1 MSRFLVICGGTGGH
15 LSPGIAV
22 AEALDALGHESRLLI
37 SKKDVDSR
45 LVEKYSHLHFE
56 RSPGCAF
63 SRKPLGFLRF
73 CFELC
78 SSLLFSLWLL
88 WRFKPAAVISFGGF
102 LALGGVLAAKLLKV
116 PVVLHEAN
124 RKPGASI
131 RILSGLAARI
141 YLPEGVMLRS
151 LPPRTLRYCGY
162 PLRKEIRRINKDQA
176 RRNLGLRVGGKLVL
190 VLGGSQGAQSLND
203 WVSKNFDALAR
214 ENISVY
220 CITGLN
226 KGVQGTIEKMSDQN
240 QICRATFVPFTDRM
254 TDVLSAADMV
264 VARAGAGSIAEI
276 VHCRV
281 PCILVPFP
289 LAADDHQ
296 LANARFLE
304 QQGACVVVEQKNLD
318 TLLSEVLATVFN
330 DWLLRRLRQNMARI
344 DRERATDIIVHD
356 LLVLAAQGGS
366 DNE

>member
-22 AEALDALGHESRLLI
+22 AEALDAQGHECRLMI

-45 LVEKYSHLHFE
+45 LVQKYGHLRFE
-56 RSPGCAF
+56 RSPGCGL
-63 SRKPLGFLRF
+63 SRKPLEFLRF
-73 CFELC
+73 CFEQC
-78 SSLLFSLWLL
+78 SAVVFALWLVL
-88 WRFKPAAVISFGGF
+88 RFKPAAVISFGGF
-102 LALGGVLAAKLLKV
+102 LTPGAVLAAKALKV

-124 RKPGASI
+124 RRPGRSI

-141 YLPEGVMLRS
+141 YLPEGVNLRG

-176 RRNLGLRVGGKLVL
+176 RRNLGLKLGGKLVL

-203 WVSKNFDALAR
+203 WVSRNFDALAR

-220 CITGLN
+220 CITGMD
-226 KGVQGTIEKMSDQN
+226 KGTQGAIEQMSDQG
-240 QICRATFVPFTDRM
+240 QVCRATFVPFSDRM

-289 LAADDHQ
+289 HAADNHQ

-304 QQGACVVVEQKNLD
+304 QQGACVTVEQKDIGNL
-318 TLLSEVLATVFN
+318 LAEVLATVFN

-344 DRERATDIIVHD
+344 DRENATDIIVRD
-356 LLVLAAQGGS
+356 LLALAAEEDE
-366 DNE
+366 DND

>member
-15 LSPGIAV
+15 LSPGIAI
-22 AEALDALGHESRLLI
+22 AEELDAQGHECRLLI

-45 LVEKYSHLHFE
+45 LVQKYGHLRFE

-73 CFELC
+73 CFEQF
-78 SSLLFSLWLL
+78 SSVLFSLWLML
-88 WRFKPAAVISFGGF
+88 RFKPAAVISFGGF
-102 LALGGVLAAKLLKV
+102 LTPGGVLAAKLLKV

-124 RKPGASI
+124 RKPGRSI
-131 RILSGLAARI
+131 RILSGVAARI
-141 YLPEGVMLRS
+141 YLPDGVNLRG

-176 RRNLGLRVGGKLVL
+176 RRNLGLKVGGKLVL
-190 VLGGSQGAQSLND
+190 ILGGSQGAQCLNE
-203 WVSKNFDALAR
+203 WVSQNFDALAR

-220 CITGLN
+220 CVTGLH
-226 KGVQGTIEKMSDQN
+226 KGMQGTIEQMSDQG
-240 QICRATFVPFTDRM
+240 QICRATFVPFSDRM

-281 PCILVPFP
+281 PSILVPFP
-289 LAADDHQ
+289 HSADDHQ

-304 QQGACVVVEQKNLD
+304 QQGACVMVEQKNLG
-318 TLLSEVLATVFN
+318 TLLDEVLATVFN
-330 DWLLRRLRQNMARI
+330 DWLLRRLRQNMTRI
-344 DRERATDIIVHD
+344 DREKATDIIVRD
-356 LLVLAAQGGS
+356 LLALSTEEGENNV
-366 DNE
+366 

>member
-22 AEALDALGHESRLLI
+22 AESLEARGHECRLLI
-37 SKKDVDSR
+37 SNKEVDSR
-45 LVEKYSHLHFE
+45 LVQKYSHLHFE

-63 SRKPLGFLRF
+63 SRSPLGFLRF
-73 CFELC
+73 VLEQTRAVF
-78 SSLLFSLWLL
+78 FVLWLIL
-88 WRFKPAAVISFGGF
+88 RFKPQALIAFGGF
-102 LALGGVLAAKLLKV
+102 LTVGAVIAAKLLKV

-124 RKPGASI
+124 RKPGRSV
-131 RILSGLAARI
+131 RMLSGMANRI
-141 YLPEGVMLRS
+141 YLPEGVTLS
-151 LPPRTLRYCGY
+151 GLPPKTLRYCGY

-176 RRNLGLRVGGKLVL
+176 RRNLGLKVGGKLVL

-203 WVSKNFDALAR
+203 WVGQSFDALAR

-226 KGVQGTIEKMSDQN
+226 KGTPGTLEQMSDQG
-240 QICRATFVPFTDRM
+240 QVCRATFIPFTDRM
-254 TDVLSAADMV
+254 TEVLSAADLV

-276 VHCRV
+276 IHCRV

-289 LAADDHQ
+289 HAADGHQ

-304 QQGACVVVEQKNLD
+304 QQGACVVVEQKDIASLLD
-318 TLLSEVLATVFN
+318 EVLETVFN
-330 DWLLRRLRQNMARI
+330 DWLLRRLRQNMTRI
-344 DRERATDIIVHD
+344 DREVASEVVVQD
-356 LLVLAAQGGS
+356 LLELVHEEEQDG
-366 DNE
+366 